1 MLLLMLMQVFYSIQ
15 NNNVHSPPKNNFVL
29 LQKHFA
35 SVIYLFYCCLGAP
48 GAETG
53 AGPEAGKGEDLAAEL
68 ELGGPGLAAPP
79 RVGEMKSEL

>member
-1 MLLLMLMQVFYSIQ
+1 MKYFIVFKITK
-15 NNNVHSPPKNNFVL
+15 VHSPPKQKLFCTVAKAKW
-29 LQKHFA
+29 KHFA

-53 AGPEAGKGEDLAAEL
+53 GGPEAGKGEGLAAEL

-79 RVGEMKSEL
+79 RVGEMKSEF